1 MILIAFI
8 IVRSKFF
15 FVFAVKVTRS
25 IGEFDVVWF
34 RDLNDC
40 TAAVLN

>member
-1 MILIAFI
+1 MILIAFV

-34 RDLNDC
+34 RYLNDC
-40 TAAVLN
+40 TVAVLN